1 MSTAAPPPD
10 APSAAGRAASGVA
23 GTVTGEVGFARFIPD
38 PFVLTL
44 GLVVVV
50 AVVALALTDIG
61 IVGVARAFS
70 AGLLVPGQLAFG
82 FQMALVLM
90 TGTAIAAAPVVA
102 RTLARLAGIPGDTV
116 SGAVVVGA
124 VAMGAALLNWGLGL
138 VVGAVVARAVG
149 RSLQA
154 RGHPVA
160 WGVLGAAGY
169 CSIAVWHGGLSG
181 SAPLKVATA
190 SAAFGPA
197 IPIAHTLGSTRNL
210 VVTAGLVVAYLL
222 TLAWCARR
230 PGAARVPAPPTLD
243 DVVTDDR
250 GTPAPRA
257 GLPTLALGSIV
268 VVALAAVLVEQLVD
282 KGAAAIT
289 LDWFIAACVVM
300 GLIAHG
306 RAGPLSWARAMGRG
320 AGDAGGVLLHF
331 PFYFGVVA
339 VAVDSGLVGVVAAAC
354 VDVARALPLSLPGA
368 LAWTTFIA
376 AGLINLAV
384 PSGGG
389 QWAVQGPLIAATA
402 RAVDVDV
409 APLVMA
415 FAWGDQ
421 LTNLLQPFW
430 ALPVLAITGLRP
442 RDLLPT
448 TALLCGV
455 GFVVTTLGLLLLT

>member
-1 MSTAAPPPD
+1 MTTVAPPPD
-10 APSAAGRAASGVA
+10 PPSAAGRAAVGPDVDNA
-23 GTVTGEVGFARFIPD
+23 GPGRFIPD

-50 AVVALALTDIG
+50 VALALLVTDIG
-61 IVGVARAFS
+61 GRGVARAFVG
-70 AGLLVPGQLAFG
+70 GLLLPGQLAFG

-102 RTLARLAGIPGDTV
+102 RALERLAALPRATV
-116 SGAVVVGA
+116 SGVVVVGA

-149 RSLQA
+149 RALQA
-154 RGHPVA
+154 RGEPVA

-169 CSIAVWHGGLSG
+169 SGIAVWHGGLSG

-190 SAAFGPA
+190 SAGFGPA
-197 IPIAHTLGSTRNL
+197 IPIAKTLGAPANL
-210 VVTAGLVVAYLL
+210 LVTPALIVAALV

-230 PGAARVPAPPTLD
+230 PGATIVPPPAPALA
-243 DVVTDDR
+243 DR
-250 GTPAPRA
+250 GAPPARA
-257 GLPTLALGSIV
+257 GLPERGLGATAVVIV
-268 VVALAAVLVEQLVD
+268 VAALLEQLVER
-282 KGAAAIT
+282 GAAAIT
-289 LDWFIAACVVM
+289 LDWFIAVCVVV
-300 GLIAHG
+300 GLVAHG
-306 RAGPLSWARAMGRG
+306 RAGPLSWARAMGQG

-331 PFYFGVVA
+331 PFYFGVVG
-339 VAVDSGLVGVVAAAC
+339 VAVDSGLVGVIADGFVGL
-354 VDVARALPLSLPGA
+354 ARALPLPLPTA
-368 LAWTTFIA
+368 LAWTTFLA
-376 AGLINLAV
+376 AAVINLAV

-389 QWAVQGPLIAATA
+389 QWAVQGPLIAETA
-402 RAVDVDV
+402 RVVATDP

-430 ALPVLAITGLRP
+430 ALPILAITGLRP